1 MLEVCGQVTQVQL
14 KENYLFKGKIE
25 ITLSGFDIQIDKL
38 LISSNEQ
45 FLALILSRGYNNV
58 EEMHK
63 LFIIYDLNT
72 TKQISLG
79 SWTSFG
85 ALNQRIQHEF
95 DGHSKFFIQIQQDMV
110 SIVNLQ
116 QKTLKNFLVVGVQK
130 FLDIDDD
137 NQIYLQ
143 LFQDGCLCVI
153 KYSIN
158 QEQIMSYFA
167 FGNNINSLKIM
178 QNFILM
184 QEMIL
189 DSFYL
194 CLYLK
199 KNKKS
204 FPKKKIK
211 LNCLNIQDFFILQN
225 QFLVELYQQEE
236 ERKEVRLREIRSGKI
251 IRTNEDIS
259 GLFYQL
265 VVDKNDAFL
274 FLEDENN
281 KIQKF
286 DFLKG
291 KMKEHLLQKKGQ
303 WFTFGKR
310 IIVFSKGEQLNL
322 KFIRFL

>member
-1 MLEVCGQVTQVQL
+1 MLEACGQGTQEQL

-25 ITLSGFDIQIDKL
+25 ITLSGFDIQIDRL

-58 EEMHK
+58 EEMHM

-79 SWTSFG
+79 SWTSPG
-85 ALNQRIQHEF
+85 ALNNRIQHEF

-178 QNFILM
+178 QNFIFI

-194 CLYLK
+194 CLYQK
-199 KNKKS
+199 KNKKPF

-211 LNCLNIQDFFILQN
+211 LKSLNIQDFFILQN
-225 QFLVELYQQEE
+225 QFLVETYQQEE
-236 ERKEVRLREIRSGKI
+236 ERKEVRLREIRSGKLSERMRILAGCFINWQQIKMMPFYSWKMKI
-251 IRTNEDIS
+251 IR
-259 GLFYQL
+259 Y
-265 VVDKNDAFL
+265 KNL
-274 FLEDENN
+274 
-281 KIQKF
+281 
-286 DFLKG
+286 
-291 KMKEHLLQKKGQ
+291 
-303 WFTFGKR
+303 TS
-310 IIVFSKGEQLNL
+310 SKA
-322 KFIRFL
+322 K